1 MYKFE
6 ISEQKPKELFDI
18 YLEFEIQFGKVLYN
32 SINDCS
38 YLDLVEF
45 VDGEKDWIP
54 TIPDVKVLNSKIR
67 EEKIFEKHFDLL
79 IKSLIQH
86 IDDQLTNYVSG
97 QLSKF
102 FNNNNQSYQK
112 YHPTER
118 SKELSNKIIVY
129 VFNMTGQETIDQDYK
144 ELGQHSKKIYA
155 EKYEDF
161 RQEIQ
166 YLAEAYSKFTTKIDL
181 NKSTFNK
188 SILLEYGFY
197 ELEKVNT
204 LSVIGQTQLLE
215 MILSND
221 LPYKIAMFDYLD
233 FLPLLFK
240 KSKTK
245 ENAYRLLSNW
255 FNIDL
260 RTVKGNCL
268 VLNPG
273 SSEDRSK
280 YTADKSLHTVKKDF
294 LKIG

>member
-6 ISEQKPKELFDI
+6 ISEQKSKELIDI
-18 YLEFEIQFGKVLYN
+18 HIEFETQFGNVLYN

-38 YLDLVEF
+38 YLELIKF
-45 VDGEKDWIP
+45 GEGDEDWFQ
-54 TIPDVKVLNSKIR
+54 TIPEVKVLNKRIKTER
-67 EEKIFEKHFDLL
+67 VLEKHFDLL
-79 IKSLIQH
+79 IESLIQH
-86 IDDQLTNYVSG
+86 IDNQLTQYVSG

-102 FNNNNQSYQK
+102 FNNSNLTYQK
-112 YHPTER
+112 YHPVER
-118 SKELSNKIIVY
+118 SKELSETIFTY
-129 VFNMTGQETIDQDYK
+129 VFNMTGQETIDQDFK
-144 ELGQHSKKIYA
+144 EFGQHSKKIYA
-155 EKYEDF
+155 EKYDDF
-161 RQEIQ
+161 HQEVQ
-166 YLAEAYSKFTTKIDL
+166 NLADAYSKFTIKTDPL
-181 NKSTFNK
+181 KSTFNK

-197 ELEKVNT
+197 ELEKVKT

-221 LPYKIAMFDYLD
+221 LPYKIAMFDYLG

-240 KSKTK
+240 KLKTK
-245 ENAYRLLSNW
+245 ENAYRLLSIW

-280 YTADKSLHTVKKDF
+280 YTADKSIRTVKKHF